1 MALNLRTETTAWR
14 EIIVTSELKHLPM
27 TVSDNEVPGF
37 LIAVNGVS
45 SIKAEI
51 GDTELRICKLTQGD
65 NEESPCH
72 LMIMQRYTIIL
83 LPKDSENELLK
94 QQFYWWR
101 IVKDI
106 VACRDICCLCDEH
119 EGIFTKQIEIKSY

>member
-1 MALNLRTETTAWR
+1 MTSAL
-14 EIIVTSELKHLPM
+14 KYLPM
-27 TVSDNEVPGF
+27 TVSDNEVPVF

-45 SIKAEI
+45 ILKPEI
-51 GDTELRICKLTQGD
+51 EDTELRICKLTQGD

-72 LMIMQRYTIIL
+72 VMILQKYTIIL
-83 LPKDSENELLK
+83 PSLDSKNERLK

-106 VACRDICCLCDEH
+106 KLYVDTCAVFATNKRGSLPNSS
-119 EGIFTKQIEIKSY
+119 K

>member
-1 MALNLRTETTAWR
+1 MRTARR

-27 TVSDNEVPGF
+27 SIGDNVVPEF
-37 LIAVNGVS
+37 PIAVNGVS
-45 SIKAEI
+45 SLKPEI

-65 NEESPCH
+65 NEEYPC
-72 LMIMQRYTIIL
+72 LMILQRYTIIL
-83 LPKDSENELLK
+83 SPWDSENERLT

-106 VACRDICCLCDEH
+106 AL
-119 EGIFTKQIEIKSY
+119 

>member
-1 MALNLRTETTAWR
+1 MRTARR

-27 TVSDNEVPGF
+27 SIGDNVVPEF
-37 LIAVNGVS
+37 PIAVNGVS
-45 SIKAEI
+45 SLKPEI

-65 NEESPCH
+65 NEEYPCL
-72 LMIMQRYTIIL
+72 LMILQRYTIIL
-83 LPKDSENELLK
+83 SPWDSENERLT

-106 VACRDICCLCDEH
+106 AL
-119 EGIFTKQIEIKSY
+119 